1 LISAPVREVTPTPH
15 EGGMTWLH
23 RHKYLVLI
31 ATLGCLYL
39 GQSTAHG
46 LTGGRVFSDI
56 LAGLIML
63 AVLLVVFE
71 HRRDRIVALAV
82 AIVGISS
89 SLARYLPSA
98 EPYQV
103 LLTIVHYLL
112 LTVFLG
118 YAVAV
123 ILGNIFN
130 KSAVGADDVLGAVSG
145 YLIAGAAWSSLYAL
159 TDSLAPGSFTLAP
172 AFSALLSDWHGR
184 TAVFNYF
191 SIVTL
196 TTMGY
201 GDITPTRA
209 PATAFAMLEA
219 VFGQFYIAVVVAQ
232 LVGARM
238 TSGVRPGSGE

>member
-1 LISAPVREVTPTPH
+1 
-15 EGGMTWLH
+15 MTWL
-23 RHKYLVLI
+23 RQHKYLLLVV
-31 ATLGCLYL
+31 TLSCLYI

-46 LTGGRVFSDI
+46 LTGGRVFSDL

-82 AIVGISS
+82 AIVGILT

-103 LLTIVHYLL
+103 LLTIVHYVL

-123 ILGNIFN
+123 ILGNIF
-130 KSAVGADDVLGAVSG
+130 KKRAVGADDVLGAVSG

-159 TDSLAPGSFTLAP
+159 TNSLVPDSFTLAP
-172 AFSALLSDWHGR
+172 AFAAQLSDWHGR
-184 TAVFNYF
+184 SAVFNYF
-191 SIVTL
+191 SVVTL

-201 GDITPTRA
+201 GDITPARA

-238 TSGVRPGSGE
+238 TSAVQQDSGE

>member
-1 LISAPVREVTPTPH
+1 
-15 EGGMTWLH
+15 MTWLQ
-23 RHKYLVLI
+23 RHKYLLLV
-31 ATLGCLYL
+31 ATLVGLYL
-39 GQSTAHG
+39 GQSTAHR
-46 LTGGRVFSDI
+46 LAGGRVFSDI
-56 LAGLIML
+56 LAALISL

-71 HRRDRIVALAV
+71 HRRDRIMALAV
-82 AIVGISS
+82 AIVVISS
-89 SLARYLPSA
+89 SLARYLPFA
-98 EPYQV
+98 ETYQAP
-103 LLTIVHYLL
+103 LTIVHYLL

-123 ILGNIFN
+123 ILGNIFE

-145 YLIAGAAWSSLYAL
+145 YLIAGFAWSNLYAL
-159 TDSLAPGSFTLAP
+159 TDSLAPDSFTLAP
-172 AFSALLSDWHGR
+172 AFVPLLSDWHGR

-209 PATAFAMLEA
+209 PATSFAMLEA

-232 LVGARM
+232 LVSARM
-238 TSGVRPGSGE
+238 TSGVRLDSRGSKSVARTQWGTSQ

>member
-1 LISAPVREVTPTPH
+1 
-15 EGGMTWLH
+15 MTWL
-23 RHKYLVLI
+23 RGHKYLVLVV
-31 ATLGCLYL
+31 TLTCLFI

-46 LTGGRVFSDI
+46 LMGGQIFSDV
-56 LAGLIML
+56 LVALISL

-71 HRRDRIVALAV
+71 HRRDRIIALIV

-89 SLARYLPSA
+89 SWARYLPFSQ
-98 EPYQV
+98 PYHVQLTVVHYV
-103 LLTIVHYLL
+103 LLS
-112 LTVFLG
+112 VFLG

-123 ILGNIFN
+123 ILGNIF
-130 KSAVGADDVLGAVSG
+130 KKTAVGADDVLGAVSG
-145 YLIAGAAWSSLYAL
+145 YLIAGAAWSALYAL
-159 TDSLAPGSFTLAP
+159 TDSLAPESFTLP
-172 AFSALLSDWHGR
+172 PTFSAMLSDWHGR

-201 GDITPTRA
+201 GDITPARA

-238 TSGVRPGSGE
+238 SSPARQESGGS

>member
-1 LISAPVREVTPTPH
+1 
-15 EGGMTWLH
+15 MTWL
-23 RHKYLVLI
+23 RGHKYLVLVI
-31 ATLGCLYL
+31 TLSCLFI

-46 LTGGRVFSDI
+46 VMGGRIFSDV
-56 LAGLIML
+56 LVALISL

-71 HRRDRIVALAV
+71 HRRDRIVALLV
-82 AIVGISS
+82 AIVAISS
-89 SLARYLPSA
+89 SAGRYLPFA
-98 EPYQV
+98 QPYHVQLTVIHYV
-103 LLTIVHYLL
+103 LLSA
-112 LTVFLG
+112 FLG

-123 ILGNIFN
+123 ILGNIF
-130 KSAVGADDVLGAVSG
+130 KKTAVGADDVLGAVSG
-145 YLIAGAAWSSLYAL
+145 YLIAGAAWSALYAL
-159 TDSLAPGSFTLAP
+159 TDSLAPESFTLP
-172 AFSALLSDWHGR
+172 PVFSAMLSDWHGR

-201 GDITPTRA
+201 GDITPARA

-238 TSGVRPGSGE
+238 SAPARAESKGP

>member
-1 LISAPVREVTPTPH
+1 
-15 EGGMTWLH
+15 MTWL
-23 RHKYLVLI
+23 RQHKYLVLLV
-31 ATLGCLYL
+31 TLSCLYI

-46 LTGGRVFSDI
+46 FTGGRVFSDT
-56 LAGLIML
+56 LVALISL

-71 HRRDRIVALAV
+71 RRRDRIIALAV
-82 AIVGISS
+82 AIVAILSN
-89 SLARYLPSA
+89 LARYLPSA
-98 EPYQV
+98 ALHQV
-103 LLTIVHYLL
+103 SLTIVHYVL

-123 ILGNIFN
+123 ILGNIF
-130 KSAVGADDVLGAVSG
+130 KKRAVGADDVLGAVSG

-159 TDSLAPGSFTLAP
+159 TDSLAPDSFTLAP
-172 AFSALLSDWHGR
+172 AFVSLLSDWHGR
-184 TAVFNYF
+184 SAVFNYF

-201 GDITPTRA
+201 GDITPTRS

-238 TSGVRPGSGE
+238 TGGVQPDPAE

>member
-1 LISAPVREVTPTPH
+1 
-15 EGGMTWLH
+15 MTWLQ
-23 RHKYLVLI
+23 RHKYLLLVV
-31 ATLGCLYL
+31 TLGCLYI

-46 LTGGRVFSDI
+46 LPGGRIFSDI
-56 LAGLIML
+56 LTALISL

-71 HRRDRIVALAV
+71 HRRERILALV
-82 AIVGISS
+82 VGIVVISS
-89 SLARYLPSA
+89 NLARYVPFA
-98 EPYQV
+98 EAYQV
-103 LLTIVHYLL
+103 PLNTVHYLL

-123 ILGNIFN
+123 ILGNIFK

-159 TDSLAPGSFTLAP
+159 TDSLAPDSFTLAP
-172 AFSALLSDWHGR
+172 AFVPLLSDWHGR

-209 PATAFAMLEA
+209 PATSFAMLEA

-238 TSGVRPGSGE
+238 TSAVRQDPGQ

>member
-1 LISAPVREVTPTPH
+1 
-15 EGGMTWLH
+15 MTWL
-23 RHKYLVLI
+23 RGHKYLVLVV
-31 ATLGCLYL
+31 TLSCLYI

-46 LTGGRVFSDI
+46 LMGGRI
-56 LAGLIML
+56 LSEILVALISL

-71 HRRDRIVALAV
+71 HRHDRIIAFMV
-82 AIVGISS
+82 AIVAVLSS
-89 SLARYLPSA
+89 AARYLPFAQPYHVQLAVIHYGLLSA
-98 EPYQV
+98 
-103 LLTIVHYLL
+103 
-112 LTVFLG
+112 FLG

-123 ILGNIFN
+123 ILGNIF
-130 KSAVGADDVLGAVSG
+130 KKTAVGADDVLGAVSG
-145 YLIAGAAWSSLYAL
+145 YLIAGAAWSALYAL
-159 TDSLAPGSFTLAP
+159 TESLAPESFTLPP
-172 AFSALLSDWHGR
+172 AFSAMLSDWHGR

-201 GDITPTRA
+201 GDITPARA

-238 TSGVRPGSGE
+238 SSPARTDSKGP

>member
-1 LISAPVREVTPTPH
+1 
-15 EGGMTWLH
+15 MTWL
-23 RHKYLVLI
+23 RGHKYLVLVV
-31 ATLGCLYL
+31 TLSCLYI
-39 GQSTAHG
+39 GQSNAHG
-46 LTGGRVFSDI
+46 VMGGRIFSDV
-56 LAGLIML
+56 LVALISL

-71 HRRDRIVALAV
+71 RGRDRIIALMV
-82 AIVGISS
+82 AIVAISS
-89 SLARYLPSA
+89 SWARYLPFA
-98 EPYQV
+98 EPYRVQ
-103 LLTIVHYLL
+103 LTVMHYVL

-123 ILGNIFN
+123 ILGNIF
-130 KSAVGADDVLGAVSG
+130 KKTAVGADDVLGAVSG
-145 YLIAGAAWSSLYAL
+145 YLIAGAAWSALYAL
-159 TDSLAPGSFTLAP
+159 TDSLAPESFTLPP
-172 AFSALLSDWHGR
+172 AFSAMLSDWHGR

-201 GDITPTRA
+201 GDITPARA

-238 TSGVRPGSGE
+238 SSPARQESGGS

>member
-1 LISAPVREVTPTPH
+1 
-15 EGGMTWLH
+15 MTWL
-23 RHKYLVLI
+23 RQHKYLVLVV
-31 ATLGCLYL
+31 TLSCLYI

-46 LTGGRVFSDI
+46 LTGGRVFSDT
-56 LAGLIML
+56 LAALIML

-71 HRRDRIVALAV
+71 HRHARIVALAV
-82 AIVGISS
+82 ATVGILT

-103 LLTIVHYLL
+103 LLTIVHYVL
-112 LTVFLG
+112 LTLFLG

-123 ILGNIFN
+123 ILGNIFK

-159 TDSLAPGSFTLAP
+159 TNSLVPESFTLPP
-172 AFSALLSDWHGR
+172 AFAAQLSDWHGR
-184 TAVFNYF
+184 SAVFNYF
-191 SIVTL
+191 SVVTL

-201 GDITPTRA
+201 GDITPARA

-232 LVGARM
+232 LVSARM
-238 TSGVRPGSGE
+238 TGAVRQDSESGT

>member
-1 LISAPVREVTPTPH
+1 
-15 EGGMTWLH
+15 MKWLH
-23 RHKYLVLI
+23 RHKYLLLV
-31 ATLGCLYL
+31 ATLCCLYI

-46 LTGGRVFSDI
+46 LMHGQVFSDA

-71 HRRDRIVALAV
+71 HPRDRILAFMVATV
-82 AIVGISS
+82 AISS
-89 SLARYLPSA
+89 SSARYLPFA
-98 EPYQV
+98 QPYNAQ
-103 LLTIVHYLL
+103 LTVIHYAL

-123 ILGNIFN
+123 ILQNIF
-130 KSAVGADDVLGAVSG
+130 KRGAVGADDVLGAVSG
-145 YLIAGAAWSSLYAL
+145 YLIAGAAWSDLYAL
-159 TDSLAPGSFTLAP
+159 TDSLAPESFTLPAAFAP
-172 AFSALLSDWHGR
+172 LLSDWHGKSS
-184 TAVFNYF
+184 VFNYF

-201 GDITPTRA
+201 GDITPTRS

-232 LVGARM
+232 LVGGRLTSQVREAR
-238 TSGVRPGSGE
+238 E